1 MEATEKASVDEV
13 LRLVARLALF
23 VVDEVE
29 PTSEDVLEADLE
41 ALYDFLVAV
50 ERRARQWSESHRT
63 A

>member
-1 MEATEKASVDEV
+1 MEAAEKASVDEV

-41 ALYDFLVAV
+41 ALYEFLVAV
-50 ERRARQWSESHRT
+50 ERRARDWERQRT

>member
-1 MEATEKASVDEV
+1 MEPAEKASVDEV

-41 ALYDFLVAV
+41 ELYDFLVAV
-50 ERRARQWSESHRT
+50 ERRANEWKRQRT

>member
-1 MEATEKASVDEV
+1 MEPAEKASVDEV

-41 ALYDFLVAV
+41 ELYDFLIAV
-50 ERRARQWSESHRT
+50 ERRATKWRQRT